1 MATLQLTPTGS
12 IFTPH
17 HPVPPDPTSSTAPSL
32 NSGRKPID
40 VGELLDNGQWNGY
53 LKLLVSLTALTI
65 IFDGAD
71 NQLLGIAIP
80 SLIKEWA
87 LPRSAFAPL
96 LAIGM
101 AGMIVGGTTG
111 GLVGDRFGRK
121 TALLG
126 SVVLFGVATLGIS
139 FVNSVTSL
147 GILRFFAG
155 IGLGAAMPNAAAL
168 TSEYVPR
175 RQRPIAVTLTIV
187 CVPLG
192 GMLAAWTAEHVLPA
206 YGWRTLF
213 VIGGLAPLVTAS
225 VLIWLLAES
234 PRFLAR
240 APQHWPKLNRF
251 MERAGH
257 PMPASAG
264 FADPAEG
271 NVPKA
276 TLAALLAGDFRRDT
290 IGLWIAFASCMLAVY
305 ASFSWIPTLLSGA
318 GLGPLASRGLMCFN
332 LGGVVGAI
340 LGAIVISRFG
350 SKSTMLTLTAAAV
363 ASSFALGAVT
373 IDRSI
378 STALLLTLLT
388 LSGTMINA
396 VQTTMYALA
405 AHVYP
410 AAIRATG
417 VGSAASV
424 GRIGGLMSA
433 YVGAWAMDV
442 GGTKTYFITIGGVLI
457 ATFAGLA
464 LVQHHVTRSSERR

>member
-1 MATLQLTPTGS
+1 M
-12 IFTPH
+12 
-17 HPVPPDPTSSTAPSL
+17 PPDPISSATSSL
-32 NSGRKPID
+32 DSGRKPID

-53 LKLLVSLTALTI
+53 LKLLVFLTALTI

-80 SLIKEWA
+80 SLMKEWS

-96 LAIGM
+96 LAVGLG
-101 AGMIVGGTTG
+101 GMIVGGTMG
-111 GLVGDRFGRK
+111 GLIGDRLGRK

-126 SVVLFGVATLGIS
+126 SVVLFGVTTLAIS
-139 FVNSVTSL
+139 FINSVTAL
-147 GILRFFAG
+147 GILRFLAG

-213 VIGGLAPLVTAS
+213 VIGGLAPLVTAF
-225 VLIWLLAES
+225 LLTWLLAES

-240 APQHWPKLNRF
+240 SPQQWPKLKRF
-251 MERAGH
+251 MVRAGH
-257 PMPASAG
+257 SMPDSSS
-264 FADPAEG
+264 FADQAES

-276 TLAALLAGDFRRDT
+276 SLAALLSGDFRKDT

-340 LGAIVISRFG
+340 LGAIVIGRFG
-350 SKSTMLTLTAAAV
+350 SKPTMLTLSAAAV
-363 ASSFALGAVT
+363 ASSFALGALT
-373 IDRSI
+373 IDRST
-378 STALLLTLLT
+378 SPALLLTLLT

-424 GRIGGLMSA
+424 GRIGGVTSA
-433 YVGAWAMDV
+433 FVGAWAMDA

-457 ATFAGLA
+457 ATFVGLA
-464 LVQHHVTRSSERR
+464 LVQRHVTRSAQRS